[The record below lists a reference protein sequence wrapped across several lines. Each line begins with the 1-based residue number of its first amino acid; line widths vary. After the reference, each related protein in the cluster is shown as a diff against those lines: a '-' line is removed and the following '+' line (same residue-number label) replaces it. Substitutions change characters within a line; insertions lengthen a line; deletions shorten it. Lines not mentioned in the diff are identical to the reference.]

1 MKRGMIVIALAA
13 IVGFMP
19 AVAFAQKLV
28 FVVRHT
34 ERADAALPSQ
44 TDPGLSVAGE
54 APAQKLAAMLGD
66 AGVKYIFATKRTQD
80 TAKPLAMKAGV
91 AVTSCSSSVTRTRC
105 LRLSKRACDGND
117 DAHSLLM
124 A

>member
-1 MKRGMIVIALAA
+1 MIVIALAA

-34 ERADAALPSQ
+34 ERADARMPCQ

-54 APAQKLAAMLGD
+54 ARAQKLAAMLGD
-66 AGVKYIFATKRTQD
+66 SGVTYIFATEFKRMQD
-80 TAKPLAMKAGV
+80 TAKRLAMKAGV
-91 AVTSCSSSVTRTRC
+91 AVTVVLVVGHSNTVPAILKAC
-105 LRLSKRACDGND
+105 LRRER
-117 DAHSLLM
+117 
-124 A
+124 